1 MDLNALNQQAVQA
14 LQSGDLARADS
25 LLGQLQAARPGHP
38 LVNYLM
44 GALRIR
50 QGRSAEAIALLEA
63 AHRAKPDNVSVLL
76 HMGNALQDLKR
87 FEEAVARYDSAL
99 NLKPDFT
106 DALNNRGN
114 ALGALKKFDAAFAS
128 FDAALAIDPSDAG
141 VWYNRGSLLQKMG
154 RYEEAIACFDRALAI
169 DPGHAEAFSNK
180 GSALVELHQPAA
192 GLTCLERAVA
202 LQPGNPAFRMNRAS
216 ALSQLDR
223 FGEALAEYDRVSA
236 IAPNYPRMFGQIALN
251 ALYECAWTRMAQI
264 GMELPARV
272 HAAEAG
278 IDPWTLISYSGDKNL
293 LRECARNVVR
303 EAVPQPLPP
312 LWKGERYGHDR
323 IRLAYVSA
331 DFCDHPVGFQL
342 VELLERHDRSRFEL
356 IAISSGRDDGG
367 STRARIIA
375 ACDQFHDMSQTGDQ
389 EVAEKIRALE
399 IDIAVDLSGHTHGT
413 RIGSFERRPAPVQAA
428 WLGFPGTGGAREMDF
443 IIGDAIA
450 TPDEHQNFYDEK
462 IAALPGSF
470 FPIDGSKAIGKP
482 PSRAEAGLPE
492 DGFVFCCFNR
502 NWKISQ
508 AVFDIWLRLLSQV
521 PSSVLW
527 LREYTPGS
535 NATLTR
541 WAEKSGID
549 AKRLIFA
556 GRMPLEAHLARHAL
570 ADLFLDTQ
578 PYGAHAT
585 AADALS
591 AGLPV
596 LTQMGEVFAGRV
608 GASLL
613 TAAGLPEL
621 IARTPQDYEAMA
633 LALARDPA
641 RLKSLREKLAT
652 NRASAPLFDMRAF
665 ARGLEA
671 TYEAMLK
678 ERSSAA
684 YPAQG
689 GFAERQ
695 EALP

>member
-1 MDLNALNQQAVQA
+1 MDLKALHQQAVHA

-25 LLGQLQAARPGHP
+25 AIGQLLAFQPGHP
-38 LVNYLM
+38 LVNYLL

-50 QGRSAEAIALLEA
+50 QGRSAEAMAPLEA

-76 HMGNALQDLKR
+76 HLGNALQDLKR
-87 FEEAVARYDSAL
+87 FEDALARYDRAL
-99 NLKPDFT
+99 ALKPDFA

-114 ALGALKKFDAAFAS
+114 ALGALKKFDAALAS
-128 FDAALAIDPSDAG
+128 FDTALAIDPGDAG

-169 DPGHAEAFSNK
+169 APGHAEAHSNK
-180 GSALVELHQPAA
+180 GSALVELRQPAQ
-192 GLTCLERAVA
+192 GLTCLERAMA

-223 FGEALAEYDRVSA
+223 FGEALEEYDRVSA
-236 IAPNYPRMFGQIALN
+236 LAPDFPRMFGQIALA
-251 ALYECAWTRMAQI
+251 ALYECAWARMAQI
-264 GMELPARV
+264 GAELPARV
-272 HAAEAG
+272 RAAEAG
-278 IDPWTLISYSGDKNL
+278 IDPWTLISYGCDNSL
-293 LRECARNVVR
+293 LQECARNVIR
-303 EAVPQPLPP
+303 EALPEPLPP
-312 LWKGERYGHDR
+312 LWMGERYGHDR

-331 DFCDHPVGFQL
+331 DFRDHPVGFQL
-342 VELLERHDRSRFEL
+342 VELLERHDRSRFEV
-356 IAISSGRDDGG
+356 IGISSGRDDGG
-367 STRARIIA
+367 GTRARIIA
-375 ACDQFHDMSQTGDQ
+375 ACDQFHDMGQTSDQ

-399 IDIAVDLSGHTHGT
+399 VDIAVDLSGHTHGT

-443 IIGDAIA
+443 IIGDRIV
-450 TPDEHQNFYDEK
+450 TPEEHQPFYDEK
-462 IAALPGSF
+462 IFPLPGSF
-470 FPIDGSKAIGKP
+470 FPAAGSGEIGKP

-492 DGFVFCCFNR
+492 DAFVFCCFNR

-508 AVFDIWLRLLSQV
+508 PLFDLWLRLLGQV
-521 PSSVLW
+521 PGSVLW

-535 NATLTR
+535 NDNLLR
-541 WAEKSGID
+541 WAEKRGID

-556 GRMPLEAHLARHAL
+556 QRAPLEEHLARHAL

-585 AADALS
+585 AADALR

-596 LTQMGEVFAGRV
+596 LTQLGEVFASRV
-608 GASLL
+608 GASLV

-621 IARTPQDYEAMA
+621 VTRTAEDYEALA

-641 RLKSLREKLAT
+641 RLKALREKLAA
-652 NRASAPLFDMRAF
+652 NRGTADLFDLAKF
-665 ARGLEA
+665 TRGLEA
-671 TYEAMLK
+671 AYEAMLK
-678 ERSSAA
+678 EKT
-684 YPAQG
+684 
-689 GFAERQ
+689 
-695 EALP
+695 